1 MLEYVLRAKTVLPFT
16 RMQIGPY
23 LHNRYIHYSF
33 AQICLWILI
42 LMRSIFLIWCR
53 LQSGQIGWFLV
64 SNSTGIKEPINIAR
78 WFCRRHLKK
87 STFINVKKMID
98 CYYKLTAN
106 RGIILWVFPW
116 WCYTWL
122 HVMIHYII
130 LNYNFKLSIKC
141 DTVNHLL
148 NKAKPFV
155 IYQTKIACF
164 YFLTTWICNMEL
176 ADNSWSVISVTYSHI
191 HD

>member
-1 MLEYVLRAKTVLPFT
+1 MLVDFDSDA
-16 RMQIGPY
+16 
-23 LHNRYIHYSF
+23 LH
-33 AQICLWILI
+33 
-42 LMRSIFLIWCR
+42 FLIWCR
-53 LQSGQIGWFLV
+53 LQSSQIGRSLV

-87 STFINVKKMID
+87 STVINVKKMID

-130 LNYNFKLSIKC
+130 LNYNFKLSIKF

-155 IYQTKIACF
+155 IYQTKFGCF
-164 YFLTTWICNMEL
+164 YFLTTWMCNMEL
-176 ADNSWSVISVTYSHI
+176 ADNSWSVISVTYSWFKLYFCSI
-191 HD
+191 IFFG

>member
-1 MLEYVLRAKTVLPFT
+1 
-16 RMQIGPY
+16 
-23 LHNRYIHYSF
+23 
-33 AQICLWILI
+33 
-42 LMRSIFLIWCR
+42 
-53 LQSGQIGWFLV
+53 
-64 SNSTGIKEPINIAR
+64 
-78 WFCRRHLKK
+78 
-87 STFINVKKMID
+87 MID
-98 CYYKLTAN
+98 CYYKFTAN

-130 LNYNFKLSIKC
+130 LNYNFKLSIKN

-155 IYQTKIACF
+155 INQTKFGCF
-164 YFLTTWICNMEL
+164 YFLTTWMCNMEL

-191 HD
+191 HDLSFILQRHFFRLRLQLKCDVLWFRRIIYRTCLTSLSIVFKGLVCWVFKLFV